1 MKQENNKDNSK
12 TQTLKPEQKALLLH
26 SIAKYLENIGGFSK
40 TLKKFE
46 SEAKFEKDDLGGDS
60 LIDLEEVFC
69 KFLKTSDNTSKKLE
83 SNQVQD
89 IQTNGVTKKK
99 GKCDTDAIKNQLGA
113 GDNVNDSESVEEII
127 TNDKVATEVRS
138 KEKKGKKRNSD
149 SHGQEEQDNVKALKE
164 PADNGAG
171 ELPDKKRRDKKKK
184 KSNSES
190 ESQDDNNG
198 HHLAEPMSMEEKS
211 KDVASSKG
219 NKVTGGETDNKPKD
233 KKRKKDKLF
242 DSAIGNGEQH
252 ISESKQGAS
261 ADSIM
266 DNKNIKSEGKKER
279 KDAVFSENLSA
290 EMLDEGKS
298 NSEKDDSKNL
308 KEDVNVKDNKSSK
321 KRKRMSSEDDAT
333 QTADEKAIEESK
345 RRKTESSEELKE
357 NFQANGNLEEN
368 GAKSAPQK
376 SMMKEKNGSVEPKMV
391 KHFQRVKV
399 DEVVFSD
406 ERLKDNSYWAKDG
419 AEDGYGAKAQEVL
432 GQVRGRGFRHEKT
445 KKKRGTYRGGQIDL
459 QSHSFK
465 FNYSDE
471 D

>member
-12 TQTLKPEQKALLLH
+12 TQTLKPEQKTLLLH
-26 SIAKYLENIGGFSK
+26 SIAKYLENTGGFSK

-69 KFLKTSDNTSKKLE
+69 KFLKTSDDTSKKLE
-83 SNQVQD
+83 SNQVQ
-89 IQTNGVTKKK
+89 
-99 GKCDTDAIKNQLGA
+99 GA
-113 GDNVNDSESVEEII
+113 GDKVNNSESVEEII
-127 TNDKVATEVRS
+127 TNETVATEVRS
-138 KEKKGKKRNSD
+138 KEKKEKKRNSD
-149 SHGQEEQDNVKALKE
+149 SHGQEEQDNVEALKE

-171 ELPDKKRRDKKKK
+171 ELPDKKRKDKRKK
-184 KSNSES
+184 KSNLES
-190 ESQDDNNG
+190 ESQDDNDG
-198 HHLAEPMSMEEKS
+198 HHLAESVSVEEKS

-219 NKVTGGETDNKPKD
+219 NKVTDGETDNKPKD

-242 DSAIGNGEQH
+242 DSTIGNGEQH
-252 ISESKQGAS
+252 ILESKQGAN
-261 ADSIM
+261 ADSIL
-266 DNKNIKSEGKKER
+266 DNKNIKSERKKKR

-308 KEDVNVKDNKSSK
+308 KEDVNDKENKSSK
-321 KRKRMSSEDDAT
+321 KRKRLSSEDDAPQPANET
-333 QTADEKAIEESK
+333 AIEESK

-357 NFQANGNLEEN
+357 NVQANGNLEEN

-376 SMMKEKNGSVEPKMV
+376 SMMKEKNGSVEPKTV

>member
-26 SIAKYLENIGGFSK
+26 SIAKYLENTGGFSK

-46 SEAKFEKDDLGGDS
+46 SEAKFEKDDMGVDS
-60 LIDLEEVFC
+60 LIDLEEVFF
-69 KFLKTSDNTSKKLE
+69 KFLKTSDDTSKKFE
-83 SNQVQD
+83 SNQVQ
-89 IQTNGVTKKK
+89 
-99 GKCDTDAIKNQLGA
+99 GA
-113 GDNVNDSESVEEII
+113 GDEVNNSESVEEII
-127 TNDKVATEVRS
+127 TNDTVATEVRS
-138 KEKKGKKRNSD
+138 KEKKEKKRNSD

-171 ELPDKKRRDKKKK
+171 ELPDKKRKDKRKK
-184 KSNSES
+184 KSNLES
-190 ESQDDNNG
+190 DSQDDNAG
-198 HHLAEPMSMEEKS
+198 HHLAEPVSMEEKS
-211 KDVASSKG
+211 KDLASSKG
-219 NKVTGGETDNKPKD
+219 NKVTDFETDNKPKD
-233 KKRKKDKLF
+233 KKKKKDKLF
-242 DSAIGNGEQH
+242 DSTIGNGEQH
-252 ISESKQGAS
+252 ISKSKQGAS
-261 ADSIM
+261 ADSIL
-266 DNKNIKSEGKKER
+266 DNKNIKFEGKKKR
-279 KDAVFSENLSA
+279 KGAVFSENLSA

-298 NSEKDDSKNL
+298 NSEKDDSKKL
-308 KEDVNVKDNKSSK
+308 KEDVNDKDNKSSK
-321 KRKRMSSEDDAT
+321 KRKRLSSEDDAT
-333 QTADEKAIEESK
+333 QPADEKAIEESK

-357 NFQANGNLEEN
+357 NVYANGNLEKN

-376 SMMKEKNGSVEPKMV
+376 SMKEKNGSVEPKTV

-459 QSHSFK
+459 YSHSIK

>member
-12 TQTLKPEQKALLLH
+12 TQTLKPEQKTLLLH
-26 SIAKYLENIGGFSK
+26 SIAKYLENTGGFSK

-69 KFLKTSDNTSKKLE
+69 KFLKTSDDTSKKLE
-83 SNQVQD
+83 SNQVQ
-89 IQTNGVTKKK
+89 
-99 GKCDTDAIKNQLGA
+99 GA
-113 GDNVNDSESVEEII
+113 GDKVNNSESVEEII
-127 TNDKVATEVRS
+127 TNDTVATEVRS
-138 KEKKGKKRNSD
+138 KEKKEKKRNSD

-171 ELPDKKRRDKKKK
+171 ELPDKKRKDKRKK
-184 KSNSES
+184 KSNLES
-190 ESQDDNNG
+190 ESQDDNDG
-198 HHLAEPMSMEEKS
+198 HHLAESVSVEEKS

-219 NKVTGGETDNKPKD
+219 NKVTDGETDNKPKD

-242 DSAIGNGEQH
+242 DSTIGNGEQH
-252 ISESKQGAS
+252 ISESKQGAN
-261 ADSIM
+261 ADSIL
-266 DNKNIKSEGKKER
+266 DNKNIKSERKKKR

-308 KEDVNVKDNKSSK
+308 KEDVNDKDNKSSK
-321 KRKRMSSEDDAT
+321 KRKRLSSEDDAT

-357 NFQANGNLEEN
+357 NVQANGNLEEN

-376 SMMKEKNGSVEPKMV
+376 SMMKEKNGSVEPKTV

>member
-1 MKQENNKDNSK
+1 MKQENNKDNTK

-69 KFLKTSDNTSKKLE
+69 KFLKTSDDTSKKLE
-83 SNQVQD
+83 SNQVQ
-89 IQTNGVTKKK
+89 
-99 GKCDTDAIKNQLGA
+99 GA